1 MVTTT
6 GEEFKVVATG
16 GMAHLIAPFATSID
30 VIEPMLTL
38 SGLQIIYNRIVQ
50 R

>member
-1 MVTTT
+1 MVAIAE
-6 GEEFKVVATG
+6 EEFKVIATG
-16 GMAHLIAPFATSID
+16 GMAHIIAPYTTSID

-38 SGLQIIYNRIVQ
+38 QGLQIIYNRIVQ